1 MEKKN
6 KIFNKTV
13 YDKKSVQRM
22 EKKIKKLGIKNDI
35 DTITFM
41 NLRLITTILVF
52 VIILCITRFGYII
65 APILSLV
72 YYVLYEKFLLDDR
85 LKRRTVKLESEA
97 IYFFE
102 VLTLSLETG
111 RNLEEAIKV
120 SMKNV
125 DSELSLEFQNA
136 TREVKFG
143 KSLTESLED
152 MQRSIPSDSI
162 NNIILTLTQ
171 ADLYGNSIINTMYNQ
186 IDYLRE
192 KEILEKKAI
201 ISKIPIKVSV
211 ISVFFFIPLILL
223 IILGPVLLNFIK

>member
-125 DSELSLEFQNA
+125 DSEIGRA
-136 TREVKFG
+136 HV
-143 KSLTESLED
+143 
-152 MQRSIPSDSI
+152 
-162 NNIILTLTQ
+162 
-171 ADLYGNSIINTMYNQ
+171 
-186 IDYLRE
+186 
-192 KEILEKKAI
+192 
-201 ISKIPIKVSV
+201 
-211 ISVFFFIPLILL
+211 
-223 IILGPVLLNFIK
+223 